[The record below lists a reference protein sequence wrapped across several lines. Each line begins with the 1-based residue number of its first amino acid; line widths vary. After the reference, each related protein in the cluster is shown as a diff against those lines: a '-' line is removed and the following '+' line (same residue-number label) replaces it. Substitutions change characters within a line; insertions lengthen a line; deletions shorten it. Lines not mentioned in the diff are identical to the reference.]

1 MTLET
6 GHVAQPISAGSRDG
20 ELGMRDALAD
30 RWHRRAGVFL
40 SPCSLS
46 SLLFSL
52 SMSRRAFC
60 AGDFRFG
67 VRGKNYRISAVPPG
81 ERAEQSP
88 GTHTCRTGMP
98 AASGA
103 GRVQPGLANVTTA
116 CELRCYREL
125 LIE

>member
-60 AGDFRFG
+60 AGDFSFRRAREKLQNLGGAARRAGRAIPRNPYVPNRDARRFG
-67 VRGKNYRISAVPPG
+67 RRESSA
-81 ERAEQSP
+81 
-88 GTHTCRTGMP
+88 
-98 AASGA
+98 GA
-103 GRVQPGLANVTTA
+103 GECHHGMRVTMLP
-116 CELRCYREL
+116 R
-125 LIE
+125 IID